1 LVLAKLKLFSFFPAK
16 APRDKDGQVDARFFA
31 QHDRAWVPVN
41 NCYLMSK
48 EIPFSVKKTKS
59 IFNSTIR
66 EMEVYLEN
74 IQRKFGVFN
83 YSLFRTPYMPNNQDQ
98 TLLDPSNPSVGTVK
112 TDKQEKVKLNFDMPA
127 SPKIILSRSL
137 LSGGGA
143 SVSRSPCLTC
153 LSLALFCAHGL

>member
-1 LVLAKLKLFSFFPAK
+1 
-16 APRDKDGQVDARFFA
+16 
-31 QHDRAWVPVN
+31 
-41 NCYLMSK
+41 
-48 EIPFSVKKTKS
+48 
-59 IFNSTIR
+59 
-66 EMEVYLEN
+66 MEVDLEN

-83 YSLFRTPYMPNNQDQ
+83 YSLFRSPYMPNNQDQ

-137 LSGGGA
+137 LSGGGVGA